1 MKDAQD
7 EEARKQAE
15 ADAEAKK
22 DGQLTSDIDIL
33 DVVFVVQDVLECRL
47 PWCVLCVYR
56 EG

>member
-22 DGQLTSDIDIL
+22 DGQLTSDINIL
-33 DVVFVVQDVLECRL
+33 DVVFAV
-47 PWCVLCVYR
+47 
-56 EG
+56 